1 MLAPQPLGCF
11 RRCVQLP
18 SCKRDVTRH
27 ATAWL
32 PAHHLAVIAI
42 SAGNE
47 CRSSVKLA
55 LIDDRGTGKDRSI
68 AWSFKQDV
76 HK

>member
-1 MLAPQPLGCF
+1 MIQLALPGCQH
-11 RRCVQLP
+11 C
-18 SCKRDVTRH
+18 
-27 ATAWL
+27 TAN
-32 PAHHLAVIAI
+32 AI
-42 SAGNE
+42 CAGNE

-55 LIDDRGTGKDRSI
+55 LIDDKGTGKDRSI